1 MAYKSIG
8 DFLARNAHH
17 LDKAAPQ
24 RRSAPTEPA
33 ALSPVQ
39 PPAYVPHGYVPR
51 QYREGNYCGH
61 DPAAPALEIT
71 RPATARRRPKILE
84 VLYENVSRY
93 YHEPR
98 LIPNLR
104 DCPVHR
110 NGRRDRRK
118 HKMRSERREAIV
130 QILRAC
136 THFVDL
142 TTLHL
147 GRPVPAGF
155 AWTTKA
161 QLRKLTNLG
170 EKRFDR
176 ALRDLRESRIVRIF
190 ERSKRHPFVE
200 GEFRAEPAIKIF
212 SKHLFGVFGLAKWL
226 EAEVERAR
234 QRHEQRKAQRAEAEA
249 KKPLSGAAKARGA
262 LALSGLTDSLVA
274 GSTRADRRTN
284 QQSKKSQREDILRK
298 RDQMIREFQE
308 ANPSLDAASIL
319 RTIDDGLRRRGIDI
333 NAIQRQTFPD
343 D

>member
-1 MAYKSIG
+1 MAVKSIG
-8 DFLARNAHH
+8 EFLAKNAHH
-17 LDKAAPQ
+17 LEKSP
-24 RRSAPTEPA
+24 RRGSVPAEPA
-33 ALSPVQ
+33 AASPAQ
-39 PPAYVPHGYVPR
+39 PPAYVPHRYVPR
-51 QYREGNYCGH
+51 QYRAGNYCGH

-71 RPATARRRPKILE
+71 RPATDRRRPKILE
-84 VLYENVSRY
+84 VLHENVSRY

-104 DCPVHR
+104 DCCVHR

-136 THFVDL
+136 AHFVDL

-147 GRPVPAGF
+147 GRHVPAGF

-161 QLRKLTNLG
+161 QLRKLTSLG
-170 EKRFDR
+170 AKRFDR
-176 ALRDLRESRIVRIF
+176 ALRDLRESKIVRIF
-190 ERSKRHPFVE
+190 ERSKRHPFIE

-212 SKHLFGVFGLAKWL
+212 SQHLFGAFGLAKWL
-226 EAEVERAR
+226 EAEMERAR

-249 KKPLSGAAKARGA
+249 KKPLSGAAQARGA
-262 LALSGLTDSLVA
+262 LVLGGLADSLVA

-308 ANPSLDAASIL
+308 ANPNLDAASIL

-333 NAIQRQTFPD
+333 YAIQRQTFPD

>member
-1 MAYKSIG
+1 MAVKSIG
-8 DFLARNAHH
+8 EFLAKNAHH
-17 LDKAAPQ
+17 LEKSPQ
-24 RRSAPTEPA
+24 RGSVPA
-33 ALSPVQ
+33 EAVAASPAQ
-39 PPAYVPHGYVPR
+39 PPAYVPHRYVPR
-51 QYREGNYCGH
+51 QYRAGNYCGH

-71 RPATARRRPKILE
+71 RPATAHRRPKILE
-84 VLYENVSRY
+84 VLHENVSRY

-104 DCPVHR
+104 DCCVHR
-110 NGRRDRRK
+110 NGDRHRRR

-136 THFVDL
+136 AHFVDL

-161 QLRKLTNLG
+161 QLRKLTSLG
-170 EKRFDR
+170 AKRFDR
-176 ALRDLRESRIVRIF
+176 ALRDLRESKIVRIF
-190 ERSKRHPFVE
+190 ERSKPHPFIE

-234 QRHEQRKAQRAEAEA
+234 QRHEQRKAQRAEA

-262 LALSGLTDSLVA
+262 LALGGLADSLVA
-274 GSTRADRRTN
+274 GSKRSDRRGN

-298 RDQMIREFQE
+298 RSQLIQEFQQ
-308 ANPSLDAASIL
+308 ANPNLDAASIR
-319 RTIDDGLRRRGIDI
+319 RTVDDGLRRRGIDI
-333 NAIQRQTFPD
+333 DVILRQTFPD